1 MMGYAVSCNRISISR
16 MSNGLLFTIALELF
30 NIFISLFRYQ
40 YNNLNFEMSLP
51 TWKPPAYWFISTDG
65 FLDWHIVAFQAER
78 TKVHGPRYMV
88 HTTKLSQRLL
98 SNKCQLQSIW
108 RQLLSMYVCVGTGV
122 CSANAGVCGWLY
134 THTHT
139 YVHTYNWFG
148 CYLAS
153 TGLLRAAYAQFSL
166 AWLKMRF

>member
-1 MMGYAVSCNRISISR
+1 MLHLLLYLRMNLPLALKLTWHFKNSETGKVRLITLMMGYAVSCNRISISR

-30 NIFISLFRYQ
+30 RYQ

-51 TWKPPAYWFISTDG
+51 TRKPPAYWFICTDG

-78 TKVHGPRYMV
+78 TKVHGLRYMV

-139 YVHTYNWFG
+139 
-148 CYLAS
+148 
-153 TGLLRAAYAQFSL
+153 
-166 AWLKMRF
+166 